1 MAVYNT
7 GRTSDACA
15 SKLIFAQ
22 SLHASSESYLGLSES
37 NMIEI
42 FDLANPYEIESRFW
56 KYCAGASGSV
66 SGSVSV
72 SIYGRL

>member
-1 MAVYNT
+1 
-7 GRTSDACA
+7 
-15 SKLIFAQ
+15 
-22 SLHASSESYLGLSES
+22 
-37 NMIEI
+37 MIEI